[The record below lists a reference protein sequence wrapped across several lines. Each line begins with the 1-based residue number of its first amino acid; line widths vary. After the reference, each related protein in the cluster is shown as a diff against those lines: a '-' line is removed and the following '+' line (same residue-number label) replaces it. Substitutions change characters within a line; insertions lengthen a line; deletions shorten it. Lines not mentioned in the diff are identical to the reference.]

1 MNLRKFS
8 IVLAVLLFCASLTIA
23 HADSSTEAKKDDLP
37 FPSYGSGKIL
47 VRLYTDYFCP
57 PCRAMEPKLEPI
69 LEGMVKRNIINL
81 TIIDTPIYKHSS
93 MYAKYFLYALK
104 KKNDYDYASTVRLI
118 LFEAAGNKITEKEM
132 LEEQL
137 KTKRIEY
144 VPFDTNPVLARMNIH
159 MQEDRVDSTP
169 TCVIVEDAKVEK
181 FIGGQNI
188 INALERIR
196 AKATEPKEKQ

>member
-1 MNLRKFS
+1 MKRRWLSILNTGLFVLFFFS
-8 IVLAVLLFCASLTIA
+8 IA
-23 HADSSTEAKKDDLP
+23 HADLSITVKKDDPP

-69 LEGMVKRNIINL
+69 LEDMVKRNIINL

-93 MYAKYFLYALK
+93 MYARYFLYALK
-104 KKNDYDYASTVRLI
+104 KKNDYDYANLARLI
-118 LFEAAGNKITEKEM
+118 LFEAAGNNIVEKEK
-132 LEEQL
+132 LEGLL

-144 VPFDTNPVLARMNIH
+144 VPFDTNPVLTRLNIYL
-159 MQEDRVDSTP
+159 QEDKVNTTP
-169 TCVIVEDAKVEK
+169 TCVIIDGAKVEK

-188 INALERIR
+188 INALEGIK
-196 AKATEPKEKQ
+196 AKASEPKEKQ